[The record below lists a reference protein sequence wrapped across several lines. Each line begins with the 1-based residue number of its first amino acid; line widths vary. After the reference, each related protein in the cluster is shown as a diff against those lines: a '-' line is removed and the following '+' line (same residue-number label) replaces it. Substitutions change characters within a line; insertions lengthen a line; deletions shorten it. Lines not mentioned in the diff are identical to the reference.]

1 MTKVVLFVCFI
12 KRRITRSGVGTKW
25 KGRRLESDGE
35 ARGQAG
41 GCGNGKRRDLKGT
54 ISKIW

>member
-1 MTKVVLFVCFI
+1 MQ
-12 KRRITRSGVGTKW
+12 SGVGTKW
-25 KGRRLESDGE
+25 KGKRLESSGE
-35 ARGQAG
+35 ARSQAG

>member
-35 ARGQAG
+35 LVGMGRG
-41 GCGNGKRRDLKGT
+41 GT
-54 ISKIW
+54 